1 MQEIRGIIPILST
14 PFDENMEIDEE
25 DMRHQVNYGIEQG
38 AHGLA
43 PNGGTSE
50 CFKLSVEERQRVTE
64 WVMEEVRGRVPV
76 VVGVSAAG
84 TADSVRLA
92 RHAVEKGAAG
102 VFSMPLISGAP
113 TPNAIYAHFKAL
125 SDAVDIPVV
134 VQESTILVSG
144 ALLKRMAE
152 ELEHIRYIKEE
163 RPMNMGQKITEI
175 LSLTDK
181 MKVLS
186 NGRHM
191 VDELQRGAIGAIPS
205 CVGLARYVKIFNSY
219 TQGDLETAW
228 VEFER
233 LSPLVTFRQQINAI
247 LVVKEVLRRNGVF
260 KSIRARDPVG
270 TPLDEMEI
278 KMLDQIIERMGPPI

>member
-14 PFDENMEIDEE
+14 SFDESMRIDEE
-25 DMRHQVNYGIEQG
+25 DMRHQVNYAIEQG

-64 WVMEEVRGRVPV
+64 WVMEEARGRVPV

-84 TADSVRLA
+84 TVDSVRLA
-92 RHAVEKGAAG
+92 RHANEKGAAG
-102 VFSMPLISGAP
+102 VLSMPLISGAP
-113 TPNAIYAHFKAL
+113 TPEAIYAHFKAL
-125 SDAVDIPVV
+125 NDAIDIPIM
-134 VQESTILVSG
+134 VQEQNIPG
-144 ALLKRMAE
+144 ALVKRMADK
-152 ELEHIRYIKEE
+152 LEHVRYIKEE
-163 RPMNMGQKITEI
+163 HPKNLGQKITEI

-181 MKVLS
+181 VEVFS
-186 NGRHM
+186 TGRNLI
-191 VDELQRGAIGAIPS
+191 DELQRGAIGALPS

-219 TQGDLETAW
+219 TQGDFETAW

-247 LVVKEVLRRNGVF
+247 LVAKEVLRRNGVF
-260 KSIRARDPVG
+260 KSIRTRNPVG

-278 KMLDQIIERMGPPI
+278 KMLDQIIERMGPPF